1 MIYCK
6 SPEIFSGLF
15 YCKMLVME
23 FNFFTKPIR
32 LFLQLYNYIPIIF
45 QQTNILDTPVEYLKG
60 VGPQRAE
67 LLRKELD
74 IATYGDLLQH
84 YPFRYYDRTKVTK
97 VAEVND
103 STEYVQLA
111 GKIVNIFEE
120 GEGRK
125 RRISATFYDDTGRI
139 NLVWF
144 QSLTWVKK
152 NIEEYGQYVVFG
164 KISSFNG
171 SYSITHPELETFAR
185 ANAVSGMQP
194 VYSSTARLTGMGLSN
209 RSFAKVT
216 QSLFE
221 RLKPSDIHE
230 ILPEYI
236 LKQNNLMGRFDAMR
250 IIHFPENEL
259 MMQQARYR
267 LKWEEL
273 FIMQMQIANLRLQH
287 TIQPGYVFD
296 KVGDNFNDFYN
307 NCLPFALT
315 NAQKRVL
322 REIRIDTATGKQMNR
337 LVQGDVGSGKTIVA
351 TMSMLLSLDNGFQAC
366 MMAPTE
372 ILARQHYQGINE
384 LLEPLG
390 IKVAILTGTVKGKD
404 RKAVLKGLVDGSIP
418 IVVGTHAI
426 IEDSVQFQ
434 NLGIAVIDEQHKFGV
449 GQRARLWKKNEK
461 APHVLVMTATP
472 IPRTLA
478 MTLYGDLD
486 ISVIDELPPGRQAI
500 KTIHR
505 SDNHRAQVMGFLKN
519 EIEKGRQVYI
529 VYPLIEE
536 SEKMDYESLLAGY
549 EQVKSWFPE
558 GKFRIAMVH
567 GKQEIE
573 ERKRNM
579 ERFVKGD
586 AHILVATTVIE
597 VGVNV
602 PNASV
607 MLIESA
613 ERFGLSQLHQLR
625 GRVGRGAEQS
635 YCVLLTGSGI
645 SKDSYERMRVMVSTS
660 DGFVIAEK
668 DLEMRG
674 PGDVYGTKQS
684 GVLKLKIADIVK
696 DGPILEQSRNA
707 ALQLIAV
714 DPSLDMPQHQNLK
727 SALNA
732 IGGNSQWNKI
742 S

>member
-1 MIYCK
+1 L
-6 SPEIFSGLF
+6 E
-15 YCKMLVME
+15 
-23 FNFFTKPIR
+23 
-32 LFLQLYNYIPIIF
+32 
-45 QQTNILDTPVEYLKG
+45 TPVEFLKG

-67 LLRKELD
+67 LLRKELE
-74 IATYGDLLQH
+74 IATYEELLH
-84 YPFRYYDRTKVTK
+84 HFPFRYFDKTGISTIDSI
-97 VAEVND
+97 ND
-103 STEYVQLA
+103 QTEYVQLS
-111 GKIVNIFEE
+111 GKIVNIYEE

-144 QSLTWVKK
+144 QSLSWVKK
-152 NIEEYGQYVVFG
+152 SLEEYGQYVVFG
-164 KISSFNG
+164 KVSSFNG
-171 SYSITHPELETFAR
+171 GYSITHPELETLAR
-185 ANAVSGMQP
+185 ANASIGMQP
-194 VYSSTARLTGMGLSN
+194 VYSSTARLTAMGLSN
-209 RSFAKVT
+209 RTFAKIT

-221 RLKPSDIHE
+221 KLKPTDILE
-230 ILPEYI
+230 FLPLSILQ
-236 LKQNNLMGRFDAMR
+236 QNGLMSRYEALCH
-250 IIHFPENEL
+250 IHFPENEQL
-259 MMQQARYR
+259 LQQARYR

-273 FIMQMQIANLRLQH
+273 FLMQMQIANLRLQH
-287 TIQPGYVFD
+287 IVQRGYQFE
-296 KVGDNFNDFYN
+296 KVGDLFNQFYKD
-307 NCLPFALT
+307 CLPFALT

-322 REIRIDTATGKQMNR
+322 REIRMDTATEKQMNR

-351 TMSMLLSLDNGFQAC
+351 TMAMLLAIDNGFQAC
-366 MMAPTE
+366 LMAPTE
-372 ILARQHYQGINE
+372 ILARQHFQGIRE

-390 IKVAILTGTVKGKD
+390 IAVAILTGIVKGKD
-404 RKAVLKGLVDGSIP
+404 RKAVLAGLANGTIP

-426 IEDSVQFQ
+426 IEDSVQFK
-434 NLGIAVIDEQHKFGV
+434 NLGLAVIDEQHKFGV
-449 GQRARLWKKNEK
+449 GQRARLWSKNEK

-478 MTLYGDLD
+478 MTLFGDLD

-500 KTIHR
+500 KTLHR

-549 EQVKSWFPE
+549 EQVRSWFPE
-558 GKFRIAMVH
+558 GKFNIAMVH

-660 DGFVIAEK
+660 DGFIIAEK

-684 GVLKLKIADIVK
+684 GALKLKIADLVK
-696 DGPILEQSRNA
+696 DTPILEHCRYA
-707 ALQLIAV
+707 ALQLIDQ
-714 DPSLDMPQHQNLK
+714 DPSLLMPEHQALK
-727 SALNA
+727 KRLQEKVG
-732 IGGNSQWNKI
+732 IEQWNKI